1 MKVKL
6 LKKVRKRFE
15 IYHLPKG
22 LVDNGTHYDYNLF
35 RLVDN
40 NNKTDL
46 YSNFK
51 YVKYAQI
58 GRKEGRNQWV
68 DQIFDTEQEGIDYLK
83 SVIIK
88 RLKSEGHKQ
97 RKDKTIQMVQKKVWY
112 K

>member
-15 IYHLPKG
+15 IFHLPKG
-22 LVDNGTHYDYNLF
+22 LVDDGTHYDYNLF

-40 NNKTDL
+40 NKSDFDW
-46 YSNFK
+46 NF
-51 YVKYAQI
+51 KYAQI

-68 DQIFDTEQEGIDYLK
+68 EQIFDTEEEGINYLK

-97 RKDKTIQMVQKKVWY
+97 RKDKTIQIVQKKVWY

>member
-22 LVDNGTHYDYNLF
+22 LVNDGTHYDFNLF
-35 RLVDN
+35 KLVDN
-40 NNKTDL
+40 NKSDFDWNL
-46 YSNFK
+46 
-51 YVKYAQI
+51 KYAQI

-68 DQIFDTEQEGIDYLK
+68 EQIFDTEEEGINYLK

-97 RKDKTIQMVQKKVWY
+97 RKDKTIQIVQKKVWY

>member
-22 LVDNGTHYDYNLF
+22 LVDGGTHYDFNLF

-40 NNKTDL
+40 NKIDWDWK
-46 YSNFK
+46 YSN
-51 YVKYAQI
+51 YTAQI

-68 DQIFDTEQEGIDYLK
+68 EQIFDTEEEGINYLK

-97 RKDKTIQMVQKKVWY
+97 RKDKTTQMVQKKVWY

>member
-22 LVDNGTHYDYNLF
+22 LIDGGTHYDYNLF

-40 NNKTDL
+40 NKNDFDW
-46 YSNFK
+46 NF
-51 YVKYAQI
+51 KYAQI

-97 RKDKTIQMVQKKVWY
+97 RKDKTIQIVQKKVWY
-112 K
+112 NK

>member
-15 IYHLPKG
+15 IFHLPKG
-22 LVDNGTHYDYNLF
+22 LVDDGTHYDYNLF

-40 NNKTDL
+40 NKSDFDW
-46 YSNFK
+46 NF
-51 YVKYAQI
+51 KYAQI
-58 GRKEGRNQWV
+58 GKKEGRNQWV
-68 DQIFDTEQEGIDYLK
+68 EQIFNTEDEGINYLK

-97 RKDKTIQMVQKKVWY
+97 RKDKTIQIVQKKVWY